1 MSEDSSHSPE
11 NDSRFKRRTSAHNLK
26 LDVAKAVT
34 AAETGS
40 YPISY
45 PCNPSQN
52 VDQLFDTQVG
62 QVRDPEVVEE
72 GKQLFRNFIREEIK
86 REGLLEP
93 AKCFSPL
100 CR

>member
-1 MSEDSSHSPE
+1 MSEDRSHSPE
-11 NDSRFKRRTSAHNLK
+11 NDSGLKRRTPAHNLK
-26 LDVAKAVT
+26 LDVEKAVT
-34 AAETGS
+34 AAKTGS
-40 YPISY
+40 YPIS
-45 PCNPSQN
+45 CPSQD

>member
-1 MSEDSSHSPE
+1 MSEDNSNTSASD
-11 NDSRFKRRTSAHNLK
+11 NKFKRRTSAHNLR
-26 LDVAKAVT
+26 LDVGR
-34 AAETGS
+34 AASAASSGS
-40 YPISY
+40 SLTC
-45 PCNPSQN
+45 PCKPGQ
-52 VDQLFDTQVG
+52 DADRMFDTQDG

-72 GKQLFRNFIREEIK
+72 GKQLFQNFIREEIK